1 MDVMTGIVCA
11 HTGVVARVLHGP
23 PLYLNVFNRV
33 TGRRPSSWSSGAG
46 PGREDPAG
54 PPGLDRAGLPL
65 GVELLRRLPVPPAVR
80 LAGETLDVGREALHV
95 LDVLPAQEGDPGPE
109 VHVRPDPVRLERVQ
123 EKSAQLPAPPVP
135 VREDDRLPEAA

>member
-23 PLYLNVFNRV
+23 PLYLNIFRRV

-54 PPGLDRAGLPL
+54 PPGLDRAGRPQG
-65 GVELLRRLPVPPAVR
+65 GVLLRLLAVPPA
-80 LAGETLDVGREALHV
+80 LPPAGGPLDGGRGPPPV
-95 LDVLPAQEGDPGPE
+95 LDVF
-109 VHVRPDPVRLERVQ
+109 
-123 EKSAQLPAPPVP
+123 
-135 VREDDRLPEAA
+135 